1 MEFLKDLMLKY
12 HKNRNETRI
21 FASNHLIA
29 AELNTSLLNF
39 LLAVTLGN
47 TQGEYQGNIRL

>member
-1 MEFLKDLMLKY
+1 MLKY